1 MIRNLKGRD
10 FPMKA
15 KVNAACIAVGNGGR
29 NVLNWFAKQEGMAK
43 YHDYLELIAVDTD
56 ARKLDLAEGD
66 DVGVQCIPLVDEE
79 HEAFGTGGDI
89 GKGYAAAEAKREVFD
104 AIAQRLAA
112 TKGVLFLVGCLGGGS
127 TGAMPAISKIFKAY
141 DVPILALVAIPSPD
155 EGHLRLQSSYKVL
168 DKLTEA
174 GAWTIVT
181 YNERDDQ
188 SGTMRQVFDRIN
200 GNSLGPILMVLKHIF
215 QKTGSVVN
223 LDLNDMLAIMHKY
236 LYIGYVF
243 DDASA
248 NAKSKKAPLSV
259 GKIVNELTSHSL
271 QDGSDIIGNSRQ
283 VLLWFEGDWSAQL
296 INSVTREV
304 GKRMAGQQIGI
315 KRGINED
322 IDQATSQDKQKW
334 IAMVAATDTN
344 PALLSR
350 QQDFFFNEQVA
361 PLHFNLTTI
370 NGEALVEYETL
381 VTNSSWKYS
390 TLLRTVRIPRGL
402 RDKIEAAQKN
412 ANLNPEE
419 IQALKI
425 EAQPYINQ
433 DQNLSGC
440 VLFFSQK
447 PVANTG
453 RTLLG
458 ALRA

>member
-1 MIRNLKGRD
+1 
-10 FPMKA
+10 MKA
-15 KVNAACIAVGNGGR
+15 KVHAACIAVGNGGR
-29 NVLNWFAKQEGMAK
+29 NVLNWFAKQEGLAK

-56 ARKLDLAEGD
+56 ARKLDLSEGD
-66 DVGVQCIPLVDEE
+66 DVGVHCIPLVDEE

-89 GKGYAAAEAKREVFD
+89 GKGYAAADAKKAAFD
-104 AIAQRLAA
+104 GIAQKLAE

-127 TGAMPAISKIFKAY
+127 TGALPAIAKIFKEHN
-141 DVPILALVAIPSPD
+141 VPILALVAIPSPD
-155 EGHLRLQSSYKVL
+155 EGHLRLLSAYKVL
-168 DKLTEA
+168 DNLTEA

-188 SGTMRQVFDRIN
+188 SGTMSEVFNRIN

-243 DDASA
+243 DQTST
-248 NAKSKKAPLSV
+248 NSKNKKQPLSL
-259 GKIVNELTSHSL
+259 GKIVKELTSHPL
-271 QDGSDIIGNSRQ
+271 QDGMDIIANSRQ
-283 VLLWFEGDWSAQL
+283 VLLWFEGDWSAQM

-304 GKRMAGQQIGI
+304 GKKMAGHQIGI

-322 IDQATSQDKQKW
+322 VDQATSQDKQKW
-334 IAMVAATDTN
+334 IAMVAATDMN
-344 PALLSR
+344 PGLLSK
-350 QQDFFFNEQVA
+350 QQDFFTDQEV
-361 PLHFNLTTI
+361 PTHLTLTSL
-370 NGEALVEYETL
+370 NGEPLVEYETL

-390 TLLRTVRIPRGL
+390 TLLRTIRIPRGL
-402 RDKIEAAQKN
+402 RDRIETAQKN

-419 IQALKI
+419 IRVLKI
-425 EAQPYINQ
+425 EAQPFINR
-433 DQNLSGC
+433 DQNLTGC
-440 VLFFSQK
+440 VLFFAQK

-453 RTLLG
+453 RNLLG

>member
-1 MIRNLKGRD
+1 
-10 FPMKA
+10 MKA

-29 NVLNWFAKQEGMAK
+29 NVLNWFAKQEGLAR

-79 HEAFGTGGDI
+79 HDAFGTGGDI
-89 GKGYAAAEAKREVFD
+89 GKGYAAADAKKAVFD
-104 AIAQRLAA
+104 GIAQRLAA

-127 TGAMPAISKIFKAY
+127 TGALPAIAKIFKEH
-141 DVPILALVAIPSPD
+141 DVPVLALVAIPSPD
-155 EGHLRLQSSYKVL
+155 EGHLRLLSAYKVL

-181 YNERDDQ
+181 YNDRDDQ
-188 SGTMRQVFDRIN
+188 SGTMSEVFNRIN

-243 DDASA
+243 DQSPK
-248 NAKSKKAPLSV
+248 NSKNKKQPLSV
-259 GKIVNELTSHSL
+259 GRIVTELTSHPL
-271 QDGSDIIGNSRQ
+271 QDGMDIIENSRQ

-296 INSVTREV
+296 INAVTREV
-304 GKRMAGQQIGI
+304 GKKMAGQQIGI

-322 IDQATSQDKQKW
+322 VDQATSQDRQKW
-334 IAMVAATDTN
+334 IAMVAATDMN
-344 PALLSR
+344 PALLSK
-350 QQDFFFNEQVA
+350 QQDYFFTDQDIPSHLA
-361 PLHFNLTTI
+361 LTSL
-370 NGEALVEYETL
+370 NGEPLLEYETL

-390 TLLRTVRIPRGL
+390 TLLRTIRIPRGL
-402 RDKIEAAQKN
+402 RDKIDAAQKS

-419 IQALKI
+419 IQ
-425 EAQPYINQ
+425 
-433 DQNLSGC
+433 
-440 VLFFSQK
+440 
-447 PVANTG
+447 
-453 RTLLG
+453 
-458 ALRA
+458 

>member
-1 MIRNLKGRD
+1 
-10 FPMKA
+10 MKA

-29 NVLNWFAKQEGMAK
+29 NVLNWFAKQEGLAK

-66 DVGVQCIPLVDEE
+66 DVGVHCIPLVDEE

-89 GKGYAAAEAKREVFD
+89 GKGYAAADAKKAVFD
-104 AIAQRLAA
+104 EIAQRLAA

-127 TGAMPAISKIFKAY
+127 TGALPAIAKIFREH
-141 DVPILALVAIPSPD
+141 DVPTLALVAIPSPD
-155 EGHLRLQSSYKVL
+155 EGHLRSHSAYKVV
-168 DKLTEA
+168 DKLAEA

-188 SGTMRQVFDRIN
+188 SGTMSQVFDRIN
-200 GNSLGPILMVLKHIF
+200 NNSLGPILMVLKHIF

-243 DDASA
+243 EQETA
-248 NAKSKKAPLSV
+248 NSKDKKQSLNV
-259 GKIVNELTSHSL
+259 GKIVNALTTHAL
-271 QDGSDIIGNSRQ
+271 QDGEDIIANSRQ
-283 VLLWFEGDWSAQL
+283 VLLWFEGDWSAQT

-304 GKRMAGQQIGI
+304 GKKMAGQQIGI

-322 IDQATSQDKQKW
+322 VDQAISKDKQKW
-334 IAMVAATDTN
+334 IAMVAATDLN

-350 QQDFFFNEQVA
+350 QQDFFFAEHEDTSH
-361 PLHFNLTTI
+361 LSLTLL
-370 NGEALVEYETL
+370 NGEPLVEYETL

-390 TLLRTVRIPRGL
+390 TLLRTIRIPRGL
-402 RDKIEAAQKN
+402 RDKIELAQRN
-412 ANLNPEE
+412 TNLNSEDV
-419 IQALKI
+419 QALKV
-425 EAQPYINQ
+425 EAQPYLDR
-433 DQNLSGC
+433 DQNLAGC
-440 VLFFSQK
+440 VLFFAQK
-447 PVANTG
+447 PVSSASRN
-453 RTLLG
+453 LLS